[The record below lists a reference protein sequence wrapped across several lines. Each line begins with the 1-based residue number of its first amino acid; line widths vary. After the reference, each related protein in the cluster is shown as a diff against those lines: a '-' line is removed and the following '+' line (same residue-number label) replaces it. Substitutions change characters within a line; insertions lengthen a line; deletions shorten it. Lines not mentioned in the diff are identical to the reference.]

1 MSIHNPKNRYE
12 AFSYEIEQRARNI
25 RVASASAAD
34 LENCPAADDEI
45 KSLITLLETLL
56 KMTRGPK
63 KRSYRPKRGRKVP
76 MKSVKSR

>member
-25 RVASASAAD
+25 RVASASAKE
-34 LENCPAADDEI
+34 LENCPQADDEI
-45 KSLITLLETLL
+45 KSLITFLEELLI
-56 KMTRGPK
+56 MTQGPK
-63 KRSYRPKRGRKVP
+63 RKLRGSKVGRKLP

>member
-25 RVASASAAD
+25 RTVSASSEN

-45 KSLITLLETLL
+45 KSLITLLEQVLI
-56 KMTRGPK
+56 MTRGPK
-63 KRSYRPKRGRKVP
+63 RRLHRPKLGRKVP